1 MAFVRNRIAAVALL
15 AVLAVVTIPA
25 QDALK
30 RDPPSDYKSDKCT
43 MFFDCNYADCCVE
56 HDKAYFF
63 GGTKKE
69 RRAADA
75 ALYRCVKGRGHG
87 FIAKIMWLGVRI
99 GGVGFLP
106 TPFRW
111 GFGKNWK
118 PKKVKPKSP
127 GESGTPVQK
136 PAR

>member
-1 MAFVRNRIAAVALL
+1 MAVLRKRIAVAALM
-15 AVLAVVTIPA
+15 AVLAAFTVSA
-25 QDALK
+25 QDTATRELPK
-30 RDPPSDYKSDKCT
+30 DYKSDRCT

-63 GGTKKE
+63 GGTRE
-69 RRAADA
+69 QRRAADA
-75 ALYRCVKGRGHG
+75 ALYRCVKARGHG
-87 FIAKIMWLGVRI
+87 FVAKIMWLGVRV

-118 PKKVKPKSP
+118 PNS
-127 GESGTPVQK
+127 TPERCDRRCAPNLIQEN
-136 PAR
+136 